1 MNSSNFRRS
10 KRQFTY
16 VPLTQSATMRLQGEP
31 VDETANA
38 LRNLVEQ
45 QREPI
50 RVSRIAF
57 CDGKRVR
64 EHQFVAPKMI
74 KEFIASE

>member
-1 MNSSNFRRS
+1 MSMCRRS

-16 VPLTQSATMRLQGEP
+16 VSLTESSTMRLKGD
-31 VDETANA
+31 VADDSANA
-38 LRNLVEQ
+38 LRELVEKQ
-45 QREPI
+45 NEPI

-64 EHQFVAPKMI
+64 EHQFVEPKMI
-74 KEFIASE
+74 KAFIASE